1 MLGGV
6 SVMGEY
12 ILWIG
17 LMVGVP
23 AAIGVFSA
31 IAGVNWVRPLRKMI
45 ADHAI
50 LTVLL
55 VFLFGVALGY
65 SGIGDGELTSL
76 LDDTWQGVGDL
87 RRWIYDTECA
97 FRFVHCELR
106 VHSLFDG
113 AIVWTT

>member
-1 MLGGV
+1 
-6 SVMGEY
+6 MGEY

-17 LMVGVP
+17 LMAGVP
-23 AAIGVFSA
+23 AAIGLFSA
-31 IAGVNWVRPLRKMI
+31 IVGVNWVRPLRKMI

-55 VFLFGVALGY
+55 VFLSGVALGY
-65 SGIGDGELTSL
+65 SVIGDGELTNL

-97 FRFVHCELR
+97 IRIFQCELR
-106 VHSLFDG
+106 GHSLFGG